1 MKMKRTEPISDVRK
15 LKEFLSYYKKQG
27 EYRNHVLVNLGV
39 YTALRISDI
48 LKLRTN
54 DVFDFKRRMVRE
66 TIAIKEQKTGKFKQV
81 ALHPKAILALSAF
94 FHMATLNSPLIMN
107 NNIFASISRQHAYRI
122 IDEAAKAVQI
132 SHRVSCHSLRKT
144 FGYHSWKKG
153 TSPVVLMAIFN
164 HSSYEVTKRYL
175 GVEQD
180 DQNKAYRALQF

>member
-1 MKMKRTEPISDVRK
+1 MKRTEPIRDARK

-54 DVFDFKRRMVRE
+54 DVFDFKRRTVRE
-66 TIAIKEQKTGKFKQV
+66 TISIKEQKTGKFKQV

-94 FHMATLNSPLIMN
+94 FHMATPNSPLIMN
-107 NNIFASISRQHAYRI
+107 NNTFASISRQHAYRI
-122 IDEAAKAVQI
+122 IDEAAKAVRI
-132 SHRVSCHSLRKT
+132 PHRVSCHSLRKT
-144 FGYHSWKKG
+144 FGYHSWQNG

-180 DQNKAYRALQF
+180 DQNKAYRSLLF